1 MSSLRRNLKQL
12 FALIAL
18 IGAGLLVSGLYGQ
31 WQGIAERSEMRQRSQ
46 IATLASATRNMMASQ
61 EMVLDL
67 LGRQLLVDGLVDDSV
82 AAVALLDRMLELNPT
97 VAGYGL
103 VNPAGERLAWTSR
116 SSGIPA
122 RERQTILPDTLESM
136 HMRLGRPYLMEHL
149 GEWVVPVCMAIR
161 DTDGRVLGVMTASL
175 RLQGPRP
182 FFEERSF
189 LGETN
194 TVQIVRESDLFPL
207 HWAAAMDPPEGYY
220 TRSIPREY
228 YLDAIASAERHTG
241 ADIEEIMASGR
252 PVGYYVTNALG
263 PHFGMAVF
271 DPTFDYWVLT
281 QTHRNQLLAEF
292 ARVGSLYVAVFVVL
306 LLAILVVLRMISR
319 TEHQRQ
325 RELVHRANHD
335 VLTGLPNRQRMTADF
350 KAMQKAG
357 AGQLSLLFI
366 DMDNFKSVN
375 DGFGHVQGDA
385 LLKQLGRRLSAFA
398 SDSEK
403 VARIGGD
410 EFVLLTP
417 ETDQMSL
424 VARANRLIERLAA
437 PYTVNNVRCE
447 LGCSV
452 GIASMPSAGRSLN
465 DMLRAADVAM
475 YAAKSHRNSARL
487 YDPSMGHRYLEN
499 IRIEQRLR
507 AALEHEL
514 IEMVYQPQVDRDG
527 RIVGVEALARWQ
539 DAQLGRVEP
548 RRFIAIAETSGLI
561 SRLGDYIVDRCLGGG
576 AVLEKVFGR
585 PIRLAINISARQFLQ
600 QEFAE
605 RILERFERAEFDN
618 VQLVLEITESLFMED
633 LSQIMGQLESLRMA
647 GVWISLDDF
656 GTGFSS
662 LSLLRKLPVDE
673 LKIDKSFV
681 DNLERDAWARELV
694 HSIISIGRT
703 HGMTLLAE
711 GVETRQQF
719 EILRRGGCD
728 AFQGYY
734 FGRPMD
740 INALKEFVAKAPAAD
755 VSVRSGLAGTLADT
769 EYDQNHAQRSQNDQ

>member
-12 FALIAL
+12 FGLIAL

-31 WQGIAERSEMRQRSQ
+31 WQGIAERNEMRQRSQ
-46 IATLASATRNMMASQ
+46 IATLAGATRNMMASQ

-67 LGRQLLVDGLVDDSV
+67 LGRQLLVDGLVADSV

-103 VNPAGERLAWTSR
+103 ASPAGERLAWTSR

-122 RERQTILPDTLESM
+122 RERQAILPETLESM
-136 HMRLGRPYLMEHL
+136 HMRLGRPYFMQSL

-161 DTDGRVLGVMTASL
+161 DANGHVLGVMTASL

-182 FFEERSF
+182 FFEEQSF

-207 HWAAAMDPPEGYY
+207 HWAASMAPPEGYY

-228 YLDAIASAERHTG
+228 YLDAIASAERRTG
-241 ADIEEIMASGR
+241 AGIEEIMASGR

-281 QTHRNQLLAEF
+281 QTHRNQLLGEF

-306 LLAILVVLRMISR
+306 LMAILVALRMINR

-366 DMDNFKSVN
+366 DMDNFKAVN

-424 VARANRLIERLAA
+424 VDRASRLIERLAA
-437 PYTVNNVRCE
+437 PYTVNDVRCE

-452 GIASMPSAGRSLN
+452 GIASTASAGSSLN

-475 YAAKSHRNSARL
+475 YAAKSHRNSARV

-499 IRIEQRLR
+499 IRIEQRMR
-507 AALEHEL
+507 AALEHRIIEL
-514 IEMVYQPQVDRDG
+514 VYQPQVDRSG
-527 RIVGVEALARWQ
+527 RVVGVEALARWQ
-539 DAQLGRVEP
+539 DPDLGRIEP
-548 RRFIAIAETSGLI
+548 RRFIAIAEASGLI
-561 SRLGDYIVDRCLGGG
+561 SRLGDYIVERCLADG
-576 AVLEKVFGR
+576 AELDRLFDR
-585 PIRLAINISARQFLQ
+585 SIRLSINISVRQFLHN
-600 QEFAE
+600 EFSS
-605 RILERFERAEFDN
+605 RILERFRLAKLEH

-633 LSQIMGQLESLRMA
+633 LSLIMGQLEQLRL
-647 GVWISLDDF
+647 GNVGISLDDF

-662 LSLLRKLPVDE
+662 LSLLRTLPVDE
-673 LKIDKSFV
+673 LKIDKSFI
-681 DNLERDAWARELV
+681 DNLERDTWARELV
-694 HSIISIGRT
+694 QSIIAIGKT
-703 HGMTLLAE
+703 HGMALLAE
-711 GVETRQQF
+711 GVETQQQF
-719 EILRRGGCD
+719 EILHADGCD

-734 FGRPMD
+734 FGKPMRID
-740 INALKEFVAKAPAAD
+740 ELKHF
-755 VSVRSGLAGTLADT
+755 LADR
-769 EYDQNHAQRSQNDQ
+769 N